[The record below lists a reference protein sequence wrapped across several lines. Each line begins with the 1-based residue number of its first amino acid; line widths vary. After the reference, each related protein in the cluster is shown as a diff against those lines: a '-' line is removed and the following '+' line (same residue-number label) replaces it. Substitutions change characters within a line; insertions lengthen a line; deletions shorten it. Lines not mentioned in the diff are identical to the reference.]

1 MLTSEVFA
9 KKNSAKTKE
18 IRRPRG
24 KKKTQ
29 EDERK
34 EEGEINK

>member
-18 IRRPRG
+18 IRRPRE
-24 KKKTQ
+24 KKTQ
-29 EDERK
+29 EDQRK

>member
-9 KKNSAKTKE
+9 KKNSAKSKE
-18 IRRPRG
+18 IRCLRE
-24 KKKTQ
+24 KKQTQ
-29 EDERK
+29 GDERK